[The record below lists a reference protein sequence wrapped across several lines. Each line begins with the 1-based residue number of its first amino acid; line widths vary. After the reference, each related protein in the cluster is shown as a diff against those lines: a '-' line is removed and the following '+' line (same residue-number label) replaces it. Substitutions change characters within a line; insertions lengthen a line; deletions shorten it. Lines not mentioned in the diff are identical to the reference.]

1 MTFETAEFN
10 TIAAWIGVA
19 CTLAIYSL
27 LYREN
32 PVYRLFEYI
41 FLGVGAAYG
50 ATRLLQDVLI
60 TDWWAPLSEGQWWWM
75 IPFLIGL
82 LYFTIY
88 FEKLSWMARM
98 LIGTLMGLAA
108 GLQIQL
114 VAITYFPQIRDS
126 FRPLLPG
133 AVPLYND
140 LMGRQPPTGEDVL
153 VPSFLADRV
162 SGLEWSMISTV
173 ANNWVFLITLV
184 AVMTYFF
191 FSFEHKNR
199 TITSTAKLGRWL
211 LMISFGTM
219 FGSTIT
225 ARVALAVSRIV
236 FVLETFLQ
244 RTFG

>member
-1 MTFETAEFN
+1 MMLSTA
-10 TIAAWIGVA
+10 TYDLIAAWLAVA
-19 CTLAIYSL
+19 STLAIFSL

-50 ATRLLQDVLI
+50 ATRLLQDAI
-60 TDWWAPLSEGQWWWM
+60 IPDWWGPLSRGQWWWM
-75 IPFLIGL
+75 VPFLIGL

-88 FEKLSWMARM
+88 IPRLSWMARM
-98 LIGTLMGLAA
+98 LIGMLMGLAA

-126 FRPLLPG
+126 FRPLLPR
-133 AVPLYND
+133 AVPFYNA
-140 LMGRQPPTGEDVL
+140 LMGRPPITGAGVEVPEIFARWLSPLQWALLSDV
-153 VPSFLADRV
+153 V
-162 SGLEWSMISTV
+162 
-173 ANNWVFLITLV
+173 NNWVFIITLV

-191 FSFEHKNR
+191 FSFEHRNKPVA
-199 TITSTAKLGRWL
+199 STARLGRWL

-225 ARVALAVSRIV
+225 ARVALAVSRIL
-236 FVLETFLQ
+236 FVLETIL
-244 RTFG
+244 RRPLG